1 MSAVDAALLGVGLR
15 FGLGLDAVD
24 AALRRARRRRTRP
37 SGWRGQRREARQH
50 RPPSPA
56 LARRSA
62 VVIRRRRARYRPAA
76 GTRHSDVGRAP
87 APARREPMADAP
99 DEVLEVDE
107 ARRKRRTPGRNATR
121 PQEGDDERET
131 NDSEEPSGG
140 CAGAQRA
147 RDDDRPCNSFS
158 NLMSDPLYNEY
169 DRHCR
174 RATRSRAGAKMQFKV
189 NDASELL
196 EDVDASA
203 AADADAGLGVWQHG
217 DEYQGDVNLRTLK
230 TLLER
235 IDQRGFE
242 RSAHQLEFHEAFS
255 NACSR
260 VIYKAD
266 GSFLPRSCART
277 TGSRSSPRS

>member
-1 MSAVDAALLGVGLR
+1 
-15 FGLGLDAVD
+15 
-24 AALRRARRRRTRP
+24 
-37 SGWRGQRREARQH
+37 
-50 RPPSPA
+50 
-56 LARRSA
+56 
-62 VVIRRRRARYRPAA
+62 
-76 GTRHSDVGRAP
+76 
-87 APARREPMADAP
+87 MADAP
-99 DEVLEVDE
+99 DKVLEVDE
-107 ARRKRRTPGRNATR
+107 AQEEEADAGPQCHECS
-121 PQEGDDERET
+121 QEGDDERET

-140 CAGAQRA
+140 RGRA
-147 RDDDRPCNSFS
+147 RSAPGTMTDLCNSFS

-169 DRHCR
+169 DRHCADVRNALTR
-174 RATRSRAGAKMQFKV
+174 RRAKMQFKV

-235 IDQRGFE
+235 IDQRGFD
-242 RSAHQLEFHEAFS
+242 RSAHQLEFHEAFF

-266 GSFLPRSCART
+266 WEVSKPKIMRKNNWKSVQSEVMISCASRPRIPHHAHSSSSESARC
-277 TGSRSSPRS
+277 TGRPGGSGRPSP